1 MMIVIQCQGFQLTPA
16 LREHVRRRLGFSLA
30 RANNHIS
37 RVDVSLSDING
48 PRGGIDKRCL
58 VKVRLEGLQLV
69 VVEDVQSN
77 LYSAIDRAAGRAGR
91 IVLRRLARQSDKR
104 RIAAAQKMQRWLPGL
119 SNQSAL

>member
-1 MMIVIQCQGFQLTPA
+1 MMIVIQCQGFQLTAA

-30 RANNHIS
+30 RGNSHIS

-69 VVEDVQSN
+69 VVEDVQSD

-91 IVLRRLARQSDKR
+91 IVMRRLARQSDKR
-104 RIAAAQKMQRWLPGL
+104 RIAATREMHRWLPGL
-119 SNQSAL
+119 SNQSAQ